1 MPSKSVLTSQSGWNC
16 VVPPMP
22 PPRPSSYKESA
33 IPGTIMR
40 LITIADGVTVRFPTR
55 SQDFDEGVE
64 IGVIAGLMASGIARF
79 DVRVARETLE
89 QARSLAEGFGY
100 RVATGGGAGGA
111 FDGSAR
117 EGDEIVVTF
126 LTGAQ
131 KPRLQVVRS

>member
-1 MPSKSVLTSQSGWNC
+1 
-16 VVPPMP
+16 
-22 PPRPSSYKESA
+22 
-33 IPGTIMR
+33 MR

-79 DVRVARETLE
+79 DVLVARGTVE

-100 RVATGGGAGGA
+100 RLATGGVSSSASCDL
-111 FDGSAR
+111 FDESAR
-117 EGDEIVVTF
+117 EGDEIVITF